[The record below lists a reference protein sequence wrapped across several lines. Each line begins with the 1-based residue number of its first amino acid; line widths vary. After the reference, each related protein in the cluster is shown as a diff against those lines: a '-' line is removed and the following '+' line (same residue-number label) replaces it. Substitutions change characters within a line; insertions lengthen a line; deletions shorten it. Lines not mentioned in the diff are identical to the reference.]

1 MTPNEYVPAAVG
13 VPDITVPD
21 QEAHVGFVTSVS
33 VEDSLTD
40 GVYEYAVP
48 IFPVVLGLF
57 VNVGAHLP
65 LTTGVAAGTITV
77 QSFSLDKVPRA
88 DVALIANE

>member
-1 MTPNEYVPAAVG
+1 MALTPNEYDPAAVG
-13 VPDITVPD
+13 VPDITLPD

-48 IFPVVLGLF
+48 IFPVVLGLL
-57 VNVGAHLP
+57 VNVGAHLS
-65 LTTGVAAGTITV
+65 LTTGAAAGTITV
-77 QSFSLDKVPRA
+77 QFIQLDKVPCSTWP
-88 DVALIANE
+88 